1 MTNYVETFPTENVIE
16 VAFDAATNTI
26 ELVDSTTDI
35 EIASTGVQGAAGA
48 SLISGA
54 VNPPPPEL
62 GIIGDYYFF
71 TQEPYYIYGPKTESG
86 WPAVP
91 FFQATGLTRRNV
103 YIQGAASSTWTIT
116 HDLGGYPSVTV
127 VNSTGTVVVGT
138 VTYNS
143 TSEIQIE
150 FTAPFS
156 GTAYLT

>member
-1 MTNYVETFPTENVIE
+1 VSNNTVQVIE
-16 VAFDAATNTI
+16 TKNSIQIVNETTVVEIPHI
-26 ELVDSTTDI
+26 EQRLEVTTP
-35 EIASTGVQGAAGA
+35 GPQGRRGA
-48 SLISGA
+48 EMLSGA
-54 VNPPPPEL
+54 TNPPPPEL
-62 GIIGDYYFF
+62 GITGDYYFL

-86 WPAVP
+86 WPAEP
-91 FFQATGLTRRNV
+91 FFQATGLTRRNI
-103 YIQGAASSTWTIT
+103 YTQGSASSTWTIT

>member
-1 MTNYVETFPTENVIE
+1 MSNVEVFNDVYEVVFDPTTNVIE
-16 VAFDAATNTI
+16 V
-26 ELVDSTTDI
+26 VD
-35 EIASTGVQGAAGA
+35 ASTRIEVLSTGIQGAAGS
-48 SLISGA
+48 SLISGSID
-54 VNPPPPEL
+54 PPPSDT
-62 GIIGDYYFF
+62 GIVGDYYFF

-86 WPAVP
+86 WPATP
-91 FFQATGLTRRNV
+91 FFQATGLTRRTV
-103 YIQGAASSTWTIT
+103 FTQGAASDTWTIP